1 VPRDPHRRLGA
12 LALAGAALILLG
24 QAPAP
29 GSGAGAPGAPL
40 EATVAALEASLRQRD
55 VEAYLGLWD
64 FPTPEARE
72 VEKRAAAAW
81 LVAELNEPV
90 VEPPRGDGR
99 GGFTLGVQVFSVSEP
114 RARLEQ
120 WQLALAQRGEGWAI
134 MERESLSA
142 MEGLVH
148 LSLDPAGFRAGG
160 LSLHFEDFEL
170 RMHSG
175 TLFSSPPALGPT
187 ALVFVGEGTTLFEP
201 RPATEKE
208 QLRQFSGKPALAA
221 RTRRALVRI
230 HPADLHRVLRPVRL
244 EADPEAESRL
254 PEARRF
260 WAAHSARA
268 FVLDSS
274 LPRSPWWLLP
284 GVGDSATTFETADH
298 GTLTFTVNSREN
310 EGISLFERSRR
321 RQICLYPP
329 GDGTTDYNEDVGRP
343 VDVLSHDLRV
353 RFDPGRFAVEGE
365 DTLRLRLDSA
375 GSTLRLRLDDSL
387 GVESVTSREAG
398 THVFFRV
405 RDQDSLM
412 VSLGSRSGFVGEM
425 EITVRYRGL
434 HPPTPLERDVI
445 QGPPGA
451 PAVEEDVFVEEA
463 LVYANRT
470 AWYPQA
476 APDDYA
482 TARLR
487 LRVPRGYLAVT
498 GGAARPPIAAGEE
511 MVYEY
516 VQDRPAK
523 YVTAAVGKFVP
534 VGRRDE
540 GPLVLHGFGVS
551 RTRAEAARMLDQA
564 TAILKFYE
572 EEFGPCPY
580 PELRLVLAE
589 ARTPG
594 GHSPPGMVLVNE
606 RPVLLRS
613 NLKDDP
619 ASFSDVPGFYLAHEL
634 AHQWWGQGLAGQ
646 NYRERWI
653 SEAFAQYAAA
663 LWSRHRL
670 GDDAFRRILSRF
682 ARWALRETDEGPI
695 HLGQRL
701 GHLKSDAQIFR
712 AVVYNKG
719 ALVLHMLR
727 GVVGEESF
735 RGALRSL
742 QSSHRFS
749 KVGTEDLRQ
758 ALEEASGRSL
768 GAYLAMWVYGTE
780 VPDLEYRYRLNEGG
794 MGAVVD
800 VRSSGLPGPVP
811 LAIDVV
817 HASGSVR
824 SVVTLAPE
832 GGSFRIE
839 TPSRARAV
847 EINEDR
853 GLLARVGR
861 S

>member
-1 VPRDPHRRLGA
+1 V
-12 LALAGAALILLG
+12 
-24 QAPAP
+24 
-29 GSGAGAPGAPL
+29 
-40 EATVAALEASLRQRD
+40 
-55 VEAYLGLWD
+55 
-64 FPTPEARE
+64 
-72 VEKRAAAAW
+72 
-81 LVAELNEPV
+81 
-90 VEPPRGDGR
+90 
-99 GGFTLGVQVFSVSEP
+99 GVQVFSVSEP

-120 WQLALAQRGEGWAI
+120 WQVSLARRAGGWAI
-134 MERESLSA
+134 VGRESLSA

-148 LSLDPAGFRAGG
+148 LSLDPGGFHAEG

-170 RMHSG
+170 RLHAG
-175 TLFSSPPALGPT
+175 TLFTSPPSLGPT
-187 ALVFVGEGTTLFEP
+187 ALVFVGEGTALFEP
-201 RPATEKE
+201 RPDTERE
-208 QLRQFSGKPALAA
+208 QLRQFGGQRSLKA

-244 EADPEAESRL
+244 EADPEAARRL

-260 WAAHSARA
+260 WDAHAARA

-284 GVGDSATTFETADH
+284 GVGDSATTFETAEH
-298 GTLTFTVNSREN
+298 GTLTLTVNTGEN
-310 EGISLFERSRR
+310 EGISLFERGRR
-321 RQICLYPP
+321 RQICLYPAA
-329 GDGTTDYNEDVGRP
+329 GGTTDYNEDVGRP

-353 RFDPGRFAVEGE
+353 RFDPGRLALEGE
-365 DTLRLRLDSA
+365 DTLRLRLDTA
-375 GSTLRLRLDDSL
+375 ASTLRLRLDDSL

-412 VSLGSRSGFVGEM
+412 ISLGSRSGFIGEM
-425 EITVRYRGL
+425 EVTVRYRGL
-434 HPPTPLERDVI
+434 HPPSPLERDVL
-445 QGPPGA
+445 QGPPGPA
-451 PAVEEDVFVEEA
+451 AVEEDVFLEEA

-487 LRVPRGYLAVT
+487 LRVPRGYVALT
-498 GGAARPPIAAGEE
+498 GGTARGAAAAGDDV
-511 MVYEY
+511 VYEY

-523 YVTAAVGKFVP
+523 YLTAVVGKFLP
-534 VGRRDE
+534 VGQRE
-540 GPLVLHGFGVS
+540 GGPVVLEAFGVS
-551 RTRAEAARMLDQA
+551 RTRSEAARMLDQA
-564 TAILKFYE
+564 AAILGFYE
-572 EEFGPCPY
+572 AEFGPCPY
-580 PELRLVLAE
+580 PELRLALSE

-613 NLKDDP
+613 VLKDDP
-619 ASFSDVPGFYLAHEL
+619 ASFADVPGFFLAHEL

-670 GDDAFRRILSRF
+670 GDDVFRRILARF
-682 ARWALRETDEGPI
+682 ARWALRETEEGPI

-701 GHLKSDAQIFR
+701 GHLKNDPQVFR
-712 AVVYNKG
+712 AVVYSKG

-727 GVVGEESF
+727 GVVGEAAF

-749 KVGTEDLRQ
+749 KIGTEDLRQ
-758 ALEEASGRSL
+758 ALEEASGRPL
-768 GAYLAMWVYGTE
+768 GAYLAAWVYGME
-780 VPDLEYRYRLNEGG
+780 LPSLQYGYRLNDGG
-794 MGAVVD
+794 PGAVVD
-800 VRSSGLPGPVP
+800 VRPSGLPGPVP
-811 LAIDVV
+811 LAIAVD
-817 HASGSVR
+817 HAAGSLQT
-824 SVVTLAPE
+824 VVTLAPE
-832 GGSFRIE
+832 GGSFRID
-839 TPSRARAV
+839 TPARARAV
-847 EINEDR
+847 EINADH
-853 GLLARVGR
+853 GLLARTR
-861 S
+861 RP